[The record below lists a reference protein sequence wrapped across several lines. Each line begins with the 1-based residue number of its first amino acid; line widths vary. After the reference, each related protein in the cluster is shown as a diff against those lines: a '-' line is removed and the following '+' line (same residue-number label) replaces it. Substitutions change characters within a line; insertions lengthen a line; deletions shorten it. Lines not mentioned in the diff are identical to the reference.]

1 MITELISILIIAL
14 LVQQVVDTIKKAVK
28 FNKGYAYL
36 FKRVNLKVII
46 AMTVSIIV
54 CVSSNIGVFTLLGIN
69 ILPVFD
75 NVLTGIIVSGGASSI
90 QNMIKKI
97 NDVKDGK

>member
-14 LVQQVVDTIKKAVK
+14 LTQQVVDVIKKAIK
-28 FNKGYAYL
+28 FNNGYAYL
-36 FKRVNLKVII
+36 FNKVNLKVVM
-46 AMTVSIIV
+46 AMIVSIVV

-69 ILPVFD
+69 ILPIID
-75 NVLTGIIVSGGASSI
+75 NILTGIIVAGGSSSI

-97 NDVKDGK
+97 SNAKDGK